1 MNTQKIGVKPV
12 TVMVLLLWIGS
23 NFYSCP
29 AAAASD
35 PNAIPVPAR
44 AALSTAITQ
53 MNQKA
58 YDRAIETLRAF
69 QSQGDSVA
77 ETEADAKGYRHPE
90 VCYTLGT
97 CYLIQNQY
105 KQGVVAL
112 EQAVKKNPAH
122 ISAWLN
128 LAKVFYELGDYA
140 RAGQSYTKAY
150 DNASEKNP
158 EHLYFSAAAF
168 LMAQQYDAGANA
180 FQRLFRDHPEKVQP
194 AWRENFVHAL
204 LSANRP
210 RQALPHI
217 RELTDATTG
226 DKQIQW
232 QEILLQQ
239 YLQLDMRADARSYA
253 LLLTR
258 QAPTRAKWWKA
269 LTHVELQDGK
279 NESALIALT
288 LYSYLE
294 ALSDSETKLLA
305 DLHLQLGI
313 PVKAAPLYEASL
325 KNGFNPRLLQNLML
339 SLQLAGQPEAA
350 LDALKRFA
358 PETREPDLLMLKAD
372 LLYGLA
378 NYKAAAH
385 AYRQVAGVESKQ
397 KGRAW
402 LMAGYAA
409 LQVQDVDA
417 CRHDF
422 EQAAAFDQHR
432 NAARMAMRQLQKHQL
447 KPSEKSSSL

>member
-1 MNTQKIGVKPV
+1 MKTRNIRFHMT
-12 TVMVLLLWIGS
+12 W
-23 NFYSCP
+23 
-29 AAAASD
+29 AAALLIMVGSGVYSRRADAAAD
-35 PNAIPVPAR
+35 PKAIPAPAR
-44 AALSTAITQ
+44 AALSSAITQ

-69 QSQGDSVA
+69 QAQGDAVPDP
-77 ETEADAKGYRHPE
+77 EADIKGYRHPE
-90 VCYTLGT
+90 VSYTLGT
-97 CYLIQNQY
+97 CYLIQNHF
-105 KQGVVAL
+105 K
-112 EQAVKKNPAH
+112 QAVAALAQTLKKDPGH

-128 LAKVFYELGDYA
+128 SAKAFYELGDYA
-140 RAGQSYTKAY
+140 QAGQCYTKAY
-150 DNASEKNP
+150 DNAAEKNP
-158 EHLYFSAAAF
+158 EHLYFSAVAY
-168 LMAQQYDAGANA
+168 LMAHQYESGVHA
-180 FQRLFRDHPEKVQP
+180 FQKLFRDHPEKLQP

-210 RQALPHI
+210 QQALPHI
-217 RELTDATTG
+217 RELADAYTG
-226 DKQIQW
+226 EKQIQW
-232 QEILLQQ
+232 QEILLQE
-239 YLQLDMRADARSYA
+239 YLQLDMRAQARSYA
-253 LLLTR
+253 QLLTR

-279 NESALIALT
+279 NESALVALT
-288 LYSYLE
+288 IYSYLE
-294 ALSDSETKLLA
+294 ALSDAETKLLA

-313 PVKAAPLYEASL
+313 PVKAAPLYEAGL
-325 KNGFNPRLLQNLML
+325 KKGFNSRLLQNLML
-339 SLQLAGQPEAA
+339 ALQQAGQLEAA

-378 NYKAAAH
+378 NFKAAAQ
-385 AYRQVAGVESKQ
+385 AYRQVAGVDSKQ

-409 LQVQDVDA
+409 LQANEVDA

-432 NAARMAMRQLQKHQL
+432 KAALVAMQRLPKPRQPALGKQPTL
-447 KPSEKSSSL
+447 